1 MRGFGGVVGWPFGFP
16 LYETLRFL
24 VGPPSILGNLAFSN
38 GGRWRTVTEEGDD
51 VMTAERRRSV
61 ALALPGLLLVMLL
74 APLDQTSVIPAL
86 PEITGE
92 LGGLDQIPAVITA
105 YLVAAT
111 AVLPVYG
118 RLGDRFGRK
127 PLLLI
132 ALALFVLGALLCTL
146 ATSFPMFVAA
156 RVLQGAGGGG
166 LMIGGQ
172 ATLAEI
178 ISPRERGRY
187 LGLIGAVAVL
197 PAVGGPLLG
206 GVLVD
211 LFSWRWIFA
220 VHLPLGAIAFAV
232 LVLTLRLPRPT
243 SRKPVDLLGAAALA
257 ATVVGAVLL
266 ADLLTGD
273 GGRPGWAAPVLAGAT
288 LATLLLWLV
297 SARFARDPV
306 LPARLLR
313 RRGFVVPVLL
323 SFTVGFALFGTL
335 TYVPAFAQM
344 GLGTTATQAGF
355 LVTALMAGALTA
367 MTVSGRLI
375 TRSGRYWW
383 SPVTGTALLALGAL
397 LLGLVGASGGV
408 PGLVAVLFLIGLGV
422 GMVMQVVML
431 AAQNATDPADLGAV
445 TSSVLF
451 LRQVGASVGVALM
464 GALVTRSFVER
475 LPSGVADPG
484 SLTPEAITALPS
496 HTREL
501 VETAF
506 GAAVPSA
513 TLALAPLLGVAFL
526 LALALPALPLR
537 TEAQTELDRENP

>member
-1 MRGFGGVVGWPFGFP
+1 MTG
-16 LYETLRFL
+16 
-24 VGPPSILGNLAFSN
+24 
-38 GGRWRTVTEEGDD
+38 EGDD
-51 VMTAERRRSV
+51 VETTEHRRSV
-61 ALALPGLLLVMLL
+61 ALALPGLLLVMVL
-74 APLDQTSVIPAL
+74 APLDQTSVVPAL
-86 PEITGE
+86 PEIAGE

-132 ALALFVLGALLCTL
+132 ALSLFVLGALLCTL
-146 ATSFPMFVAA
+146 AASFPAFVAS
-156 RVLQGAGGGG
+156 RVLQGVGGGG

-211 LFSWRWIFA
+211 LVSWRWIFA
-220 VHLPLGAIAFAV
+220 VHLPLGVIAFAV
-232 LVLTLRLPRPT
+232 LALTLHLPRPT
-243 SRKPVDLLGAAALA
+243 TRQPVDLLGAAALA
-257 ATVVGAVLL
+257 TTVVGAVLL
-266 ADLLTGD
+266 ADLLTGS
-273 GGRPGWAAPVLAGAT
+273 GGRPGWVAPVLAGAT
-288 LATLLLWLV
+288 FAALLLWLV

-306 LPARLLR
+306 LPVRLLR
-313 RRGFVVPVLL
+313 QRGFVIPVLL

-335 TYVPAFAQM
+335 TYVPAFAQV

-355 LVTALMAGALTA
+355 LVTALMAGALST
-367 MTVSGRLI
+367 MSISGRLI

-383 SPVTGTALLALGAL
+383 SPVTGTALMALGAL
-397 LLGLVGASGGV
+397 LFGLIGAAGGV

-464 GALVTRSFVER
+464 GALVTRSFADR
-475 LPSGVADPG
+475 LPAGDPDPG
-484 SLTPEAITALPS
+484 TLTPETITALPAS
-496 HTREL
+496 TREL
-501 VETAF
+501 VENAF
-506 GAAVPSA
+506 GAAVPAA
-513 TLALAPLLGVAFL
+513 TLTVAPLLGVAFL

-537 TEAQTELDRENP
+537 TRAQTELDRETP

>member
-1 MRGFGGVVGWPFGFP
+1 MAP
-16 LYETLRFL
+16 
-24 VGPPSILGNLAFSN
+24 
-38 GGRWRTVTEEGDD
+38 
-51 VMTAERRRSV
+51 
-61 ALALPGLLLVMLL
+61 ALPGLLLVMLL
-74 APLDQTSVIPAL
+74 APLDQTSVVPAL
-86 PEITGE
+86 PEIAGE
-92 LGGLDQIPAVITA
+92 LGGLDRMPAVITA

-132 ALALFVLGALLCTL
+132 ALSLFVLGALLCTL
-146 ATSFPMFVAA
+146 ATSFPVFVGA

-187 LGLIGAVAVL
+187 LGVVGVFAVL

-211 LFSWRWIFA
+211 LFSWRWVFA
-220 VHLPLGAIAFAV
+220 VHLPLGVIAFAV
-232 LVLTLRLPRPT
+232 LASTLRLPRPT
-243 SRKPVDLLGAAALA
+243 ARQPVDLFGAAALA
-257 ATVVGAVLL
+257 AAVVGTVLL
-266 ADLLTGD
+266 ADLLAGD
-273 GGRPGWAAPVLAGAT
+273 GGGPGWAAPALAGAT
-288 LATLLLWLV
+288 LAALLLWLV
-297 SARFARDPV
+297 SARLARDPV
-306 LPARLLR
+306 LPLRLLR

-335 TYVPAFAQM
+335 TYVPPFAQV
-344 GLGTTATQAGF
+344 GLGTTATGAGF
-355 LVTALMAGALTA
+355 LVTALMAGALIA

-383 SPVTGTALLALGAL
+383 SPVTGTALMALGSL
-397 LLGLVGASGGV
+397 LLGLVGSAGGV
-408 PGLVAVLFLIGLGV
+408 PGLVAMLFLTGLGV
-422 GMVMQVVML
+422 GLVMQVVML

-451 LRQVGASVGVALM
+451 LRQVGASLGVALM
-464 GALVTRSFVER
+464 GALVTRSFAER
-475 LPSGVADPG
+475 APSGAADRG
-484 SLTPEAITALPS
+484 SLTPEAVAALPAPA
-496 HTREL
+496 REL
-501 VETAF
+501 VATAF
-506 GAAVPSA
+506 GAAVPA
-513 TLALAPLLGVAFL
+513 AILTVAPLLGLAFL

-537 TEAQTELDRENP
+537 TRAQTELLKENP

>member
-1 MRGFGGVVGWPFGFP
+1 MA
-16 LYETLRFL
+16 T
-24 VGPPSILGNLAFSN
+24 S
-38 GGRWRTVTEEGDD
+38 DD
-51 VMTAERRRSV
+51 VRTQRRGGSV
-61 ALALPGLLLVMLL
+61 AFALPGLLLVMLL
-74 APLDQTSVIPAL
+74 APLDQTSVVPAL
-86 PEITGE
+86 PEIAGE
-92 LGGLDQIPAVITA
+92 LGGLDQIPTVITA

-146 ATSFPMFVAA
+146 AASFPMFLAA
-156 RVLQGAGGGG
+156 RVLQGVGGGG

-172 ATLAEI
+172 ATVAEI

-187 LGLIGAVAVL
+187 LGLFGAVAVL

-220 VHLPLGAIAFAV
+220 VHLPLGVVAFAV
-232 LVLTLRLPRPT
+232 LALTLRLPRPT
-243 SRKPVDLLGAAALA
+243 TRQPVDLVGALA
-257 ATVVGAVLL
+257 LASTVVGAVLL
-266 ADLLTGD
+266 ADLLA
-273 GGRPGWAAPVLAGAT
+273 GGGERPGWVLPTLAGAT
-288 LATLLLWLV
+288 LAALLLWLV

-306 LPARLLR
+306 LPVRLLR

-335 TYVPAFAQM
+335 TYVPSFAQV
-344 GLGTTATQAGF
+344 GLGTTATEAGF
-355 LVTALMAGALTA
+355 LVTALMAGALTT
-367 MTVSGRLI
+367 MSVSGRLI
-375 TRSGRYWW
+375 TRTGRYWW
-383 SPVTGTALLALGAL
+383 SPVTGTALMALGL
-397 LLGLVGASGGV
+397 LLFGLVGAPGGV

-431 AAQNATDPADLGAV
+431 AAQNATDHSDLGAV

-464 GALVTRSFVER
+464 GALVTRSFTER
-475 LPSGVADPG
+475 LPAGVPDPG
-484 SLTPEAITALPS
+484 GLTPETVSALPAS
-496 HTREL
+496 AREL
-501 VETAF
+501 VEAAF
-506 GAAVPSA
+506 GAAVPA
-513 TLALAPLLGVAFL
+513 AALTVAPLLGLAFL

-537 TEAQTELDRENP
+537 TEAQTELEREN

>member
-1 MRGFGGVVGWPFGFP
+1 MTGGGNGVG
-16 LYETLRFL
+16 
-24 VGPPSILGNLAFSN
+24 
-38 GGRWRTVTEEGDD
+38 
-51 VMTAERRRSV
+51 TARRRGSV
-61 ALALPGLLLVMLL
+61 APVLPGLLLVMLL

-86 PEITGE
+86 PVIAGD

-118 RLGDRFGRK
+118 RLGDRFGRR

-132 ALALFVLGALLCTL
+132 ALSFFVLGALLCAL
-146 ATSFPMFVAA
+146 AASFPMFVAA
-156 RVLQGAGGGG
+156 RVLQGVGGGG

-178 ISPRERGRY
+178 VSPRERGRY
-187 LGLIGAVAVL
+187 MGLMGSVAVL

-220 VHLPLGAIAFAV
+220 VHIPLGAAAFV
-232 LVLTLRLPRPT
+232 LLALTLRLPRPT
-243 SRKPVDLLGAAALA
+243 TRKPVDLFGAAALA

-266 ADLLTGD
+266 ADLLAGN
-273 GGRPGWAAPVLAGAT
+273 GGRPGWAVPVLAGAT
-288 LATLLLWLV
+288 LAASSLWLV
-297 SARFARDPV
+297 SARLARDPV

-313 RRGFVVPVLL
+313 QRGVAVPVLL
-323 SFTVGFALFGTL
+323 SFAVGFALFGIL
-335 TYVPAFAQM
+335 AYVPTFAQVA
-344 GLGTTATQAGF
+344 LGTTATQAGF
-355 LVTALMAGALTA
+355 LVTALMAGALVT
-367 MTVSGRLI
+367 MNVSGKLI

-383 SPVTGTALLALGAL
+383 SPVTGTGLMALGL
-397 LLGLVGASGGV
+397 LLFGLLGASGGV

-422 GMVMQVVML
+422 GMVMQVVLL

-464 GALVTRSFVER
+464 GALVTRSFAAHS
-475 LPSGVADPG
+475 PAGVADPG
-484 SLTPEAITALPS
+484 DLTPEAIAALPPN
-496 HTREL
+496 TREL

-506 GAAVPSA
+506 GTAVPAA
-513 TLALAPLLGVAFL
+513 TLTVAPLLGLAFL
-526 LALALPALPLR
+526 LALFLPALPLR
-537 TEAQTELDRENP
+537 TKALTDLDQENS

>member
-1 MRGFGGVVGWPFGFP
+1 MTG
-16 LYETLRFL
+16 
-24 VGPPSILGNLAFSN
+24 
-38 GGRWRTVTEEGDD
+38 EGDD
-51 VMTAERRRSV
+51 VRAAERRKSV
-61 ALALPGLLLVMLL
+61 ALTMPGLLLVMLL

-86 PEITGE
+86 PVIAGD

-132 ALALFVLGALLCTL
+132 ALSLFVLGALLCTL
-146 ATSFPMFVAA
+146 AASFPMFVAA
-156 RVLQGAGGGG
+156 RVVQGVGGGG

-187 LGLIGAVAVL
+187 LGLIGSVAVL

-220 VHLPLGAIAFAV
+220 IHLPLGAVAFVV

-243 SRKPVDLLGAAALA
+243 TRQPVDLFGAAALA
-257 ATVVGAVLL
+257 ATVVGTVLL
-266 ADLLTGD
+266 ADLLAGD
-273 GGRPGWAAPVLAGAT
+273 GGRPGWAVPVLAGGT
-288 LATLLLWLV
+288 LAALLLWLV
-297 SARFARDPV
+297 SARLARDPV

-335 TYVPAFAQM
+335 AYVPTFAQVA
-344 GLGTTATQAGF
+344 LGTTATQAGF
-355 LVTALMAGALTA
+355 LVTALMAGALTT

-383 SPVTGTALLALGAL
+383 SPVTGTALLALGVL
-397 LLGLVGASGGV
+397 LFGLLGASGGV

-431 AAQNATDPADLGAV
+431 AAQNATAPADLGAV

-464 GALVTRSFVER
+464 GALITRSFAEHS
-475 LPSGVADPG
+475 PAGVAEPG
-484 SLTPEAITALPS
+484 DLTPETIAALPAP
-496 HTREL
+496 TREL
-501 VETAF
+501 VAAAF
-506 GAAVPSA
+506 GTAVPA
-513 TLALAPLLGVAFL
+513 AALTVAPLLGVAFL

-537 TEAQTELDRENP
+537 TQAQTELDREIP